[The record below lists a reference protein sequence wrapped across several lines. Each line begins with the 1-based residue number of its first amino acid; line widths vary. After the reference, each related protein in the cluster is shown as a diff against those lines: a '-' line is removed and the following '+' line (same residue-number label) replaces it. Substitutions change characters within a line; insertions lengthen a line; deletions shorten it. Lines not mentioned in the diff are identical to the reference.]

1 MDPVLVA
8 GIVLIALL
16 VGVTVLQSAL
26 RRRQGS
32 VERGMPFVGELGALV
47 LTETEYPQGYTVL
60 YRGPVTNERLAVNAP
75 DEPSAF
81 AEIDSA
87 GRVMGYRQAFR
98 DPKSYGELIDVLLNL
113 TLRKNKP
120 HRQLDLEVVLYE
132 DEEGAIE
139 GVDEELPPNPHI
151 DDDGNS
157 LEVTNLDGHNLAF
170 ADSVRQWSR
179 KAESGSELQRKVEVR
194 WHTGRMGCFVSG
206 DSEPPGSISADEV
219 LGLAKQ
225 VQERVERSALREA
238 VASS

>member
-16 VGVTVLQSAL
+16 VGVTVLQSAM
-26 RRRQGS
+26 RRRQGA
-32 VERGMPFVGELGALV
+32 VERRMPLVGELGALV
-47 LTETEYPQGYTVL
+47 LTETEYPQGYAVL

-75 DEPSAF
+75 DEATAF
-81 AEIDSA
+81 ADIDSA

-98 DPKSYGELIDVLLNL
+98 DPKSYGEFADVLLNL
-113 TLRKNKP
+113 TTRKHQA

-151 DDDGNS
+151 DDEGNS
-157 LEVTNLDGHNLAF
+157 LEVTNLDGHDLGF

-194 WHTGRMGCFVSG
+194 WHTGRVGCFVSG
-206 DSEPPGSISADEV
+206 DCEPPGSIPTDEV
-219 LGLAKQ
+219 LRLAKR
-225 VQERVERSALREA
+225 VQERVEQSGLRE
-238 VASS
+238 VTASS

>member
-47 LTETEYPQGYTVL
+47 LSEAEYPRGYTIL

-75 DEPSAF
+75 DEASAF

-87 GRVMGYRQAFR
+87 GRMMGYRQAFR
-98 DPKSYGELIDVLLNL
+98 DPKSYGEFIDVLLNL
-113 TLRKNKP
+113 TTRKNAP
-120 HRQLDLEVVLYE
+120 HRQLDLQVVLYE

-139 GVDEELPPNPHI
+139 GIDEELPPNPHI
-151 DDDGNS
+151 DDEGNS
-157 LEVTNLDGHNLAF
+157 LEVTTLDGHNLGF

-179 KAESGSELQRKVEVR
+179 KAESGSELQRKLEVR
-194 WHTGRMGCFVSG
+194 WHAGRIGCFVSG
-206 DSEPPGSISADEV
+206 DSEPPGSITAEEV
-219 LGLAKQ
+219 LDLAKR
-225 VQERVERSALREA
+225 VQQRVEQSTLRASA
-238 VASS
+238 VKS